1 LEHRCTLTSSFGSAW
16 FPIKRLALVEKLLS
30 TLLKADYPFIFA
42 YATELF
48 PVPPH
53 LLQMIE
59 GHENAMSVQVAP
71 QMAVLHHP
79 ATGVFLS
86 HCGGNSTS
94 EAIVAGVP
102 MVGMPF
108 GADQGE
114 YCALRTFLR
123 CPSLSTSLL
132 CLCVCDNGRATSKI
146 SCNWVEL
153 IVPVKQWGAAH
164 DLKQAKTFEGDASLF
179 PKVLYN
185 GTPYV
190 GTDEAVEEEM
200 TELWER
206 LRNGYAD
213 ELRAGMAKVKA
224 VAEQSRK
231 DGTSRHE
238 MEGLSRYF

>member
-1 LEHRCTLTSSFGSAW
+1 
-16 FPIKRLALVEKLLS
+16 
-30 TLLKADYPFIFA
+30 
-42 YATELF
+42 
-48 PVPPH
+48 
-53 LLQMIE
+53 
-59 GHENAMSVQVAP
+59 
-71 QMAVLHHP
+71 
-79 ATGVFLS
+79 
-86 HCGGNSTS
+86 
-94 EAIVAGVP
+94 
-102 MVGMPF
+102 
-108 GADQGE
+108 
-114 YCALRTFLR
+114 
-123 CPSLSTSLL
+123 
-132 CLCVCDNGRATSKI
+132 
-146 SCNWVEL
+146 VEL